1 MRESLKEYGFLEEI
15 IKITIAGM
23 KFYSEYFGHPFPFN
37 KYDQIFF
44 PEYIYGAMENVGI
57 VTINEASLLF

>member
-1 MRESLKEYGFLEEI
+1 MRESLKEYGFPEEI

-37 KYDQIFF
+37 F
-44 PEYIYGAMENVGI
+44 
-57 VTINEASLLF
+57 